1 MKLPTGV
8 ERLDALM
15 DGGLSEG
22 SSYLISG
29 AAFTGKRALAR
40 LAFLAAL
47 RRGSPAVL
55 VLTNAAA
62 CDVRAELAQMDPA
75 YAQYEAAGLAYFIDA
90 YSAGVGANEPLANV
104 AYVDGPLDLNGTSMA
119 LNAIEKR
126 IMATHDQHT
135 LILDSVSTL
144 MAYGNGQTV
153 FRFLQVFL
161 GRARRAGASS
171 LLLLSEGMHDDAE
184 VQMIKH
190 LMTGC
195 IELRQEA
202 SRCQLRVQGVAQS
215 QSRGWVDYRHGL
227 GEFEITGSFAAGRI
241 R

>member
-8 ERLDALM
+8 ERLDALI
-15 DGGLSEG
+15 DGGLDPG
-22 SSYLISG
+22 ATYLVYG
-29 AAFTGKRALAR
+29 PAFTGKRVLAR
-40 LAFLAAL
+40 LAFLATL
-47 RRGSPAVL
+47 RQGSPAIL

-62 CDVRAELAQMDPA
+62 SDVRRELSELDPA
-75 YAQYEAAGLAYFIDA
+75 YAGYETAGLANFIDC
-90 YSAGVGANEPLANV
+90 YSTSVGANEPAPCV
-104 AYVDGPLDLNGTSMA
+104 AYVDGPLDLNGFSMA
-119 LNAIEKR
+119 LNELSRK
-126 IMATHDQHT
+126 IMATHDQH
-135 LILDSVSTL
+135 LLLLDSISTL

-171 LLLLSEGMHDDAE
+171 LLLMSEGMHTEAE

-195 IELRQEA
+195 VELRQET
-202 SRCQLRVQGVAQS
+202 SRCQLRVQGLVQT
-215 QSRGWVDYRHGL
+215 QSRGWVDYRHDGA
-227 GEFEITGSFAAGRI
+227 EFEITGSFAAGRI